1 MTNEYLFSQLYKI
14 KTQYLSLA
22 FMNKQLLVPIILFA
36 LLSGCASN
44 PQDKKLSTGESFLK
58 HDKNIAIQE
67 SEGVSNTT
75 PNIELSDSLHTVEYI
90 DPMAYKKEIN
100 STANSISELFSKT
113 ERVKISADE
122 LPLNEFIHYVM
133 GDLLQ
138 VSYILGAEVKEDSTT
153 VTLNLQDSVSQ
164 YKLYSLVEE
173 LLAERQYML
182 RFNDGIYYINKEGQQ
197 TSKGNIAF
205 GYGNQIKDV
214 PATSQPIWQ
223 MAPFDYGFNGTLQMT
238 LSQLAKVKV
247 YPDSQQN
254 LLLLKGKRSQIIKA
268 LEFMQLVDQPKL
280 AQRQIALYKST
291 YVDTQ
296 ILIKRLTSLLRQEGI
311 SVGIETDTNRALSIV
326 SLANMGA
333 LTLFANKK
341 SVIQRAIFWL
351 NTIDQPEDGD
361 NLQYFI
367 YAPQFSRAA
376 DLGLSLDAL
385 LGGSQ
390 SAGSSTSL
398 DATSK
403 SAKKSITSSGITG
416 GNVGLVVDE
425 RANSLI
431 FQTTGEEY
439 RKLLSLIKRLDVMP
453 KQILLEVVI
462 AEVKL
467 TDEYKQGV
475 GFTLTNQGA
484 GNITGG
490 FNLTNGAGGLSYI
503 LTGAQGSLD
512 VSLFQK
518 DTNVEVLSRPSLL
531 VRDGVTAEMS
541 VGDKIP
547 TVGEIITDPVNGS
560 RTSIVYLETGV
571 DLSVTPT
578 INAQGVVIME
588 IVQKISNQAAGDS
601 TVEGSPTIFERTFKT
616 EVVADSGQTIILGGL
631 ISEDK
636 TINDR
641 TVPFFSSLP
650 LIGKLFDSTEQK
662 KTKTEL
668 VIMVTPRLIESTEEW
683 SAIKNKLSQQLEYL
697 KLPSA
702 N

>member
-1 MTNEYLFSQLYKI
+1 
-14 KTQYLSLA
+14 
-22 FMNKQLLVPIILFA
+22 MNKPIYLPVILLA
-36 LLSGCASN
+36 LLSACVSN
-44 PQDKKLSTGESFLK
+44 PDNNQLNTGESFLAHK
-58 HDKNIAIQE
+58 KKLAD
-67 SEGVSNTT
+67 GDDDTPTNTEKKSAL
-75 PNIELSDSLHTVEYI
+75 NQSQKSIDYI
-90 DPMAYKKEIN
+90 SPMAFKKEIS
-100 STANSISELFSKT
+100 STANTLSQQFSKT
-113 ERVKISADE
+113 NMVKISADE

-133 GDLLQ
+133 GDLLE
-138 VSYILGAEVKEDSTT
+138 VSYILGAEVKDDSTT
-153 VTLNLQDSVSQ
+153 VTLNLQNNVSQ

-182 RFNDGIYYINKEGQQ
+182 RFNDGIYYVNKEGQQ
-197 TSKGNIAF
+197 TGKEVIAF

-214 PATSQPIWQ
+214 PNTSQAIWQ
-223 MAPFDYGFNGTLQMT
+223 MAPFDYGFNGSLQLT

-254 LLLLKGKRSQIIKA
+254 LLLLKGKRTEIIKA

-280 AQRQIALYKST
+280 GQRQIALFKST
-291 YVDTQ
+291 FVDTQ
-296 ILIKRLTSLLRQEGI
+296 TLIKRLTSLLKQEGI
-311 SVGIETDTNRALSIV
+311 SVGVENDTNRALSIV
-326 SLANMGA
+326 PLANMGA
-333 LTLFANKK
+333 LTLFANKRE
-341 SVIQRAIFWL
+341 VVQRAIFWL

-361 NLQYFI
+361 ALQYFI

-390 SAGSSTSL
+390 SAGDTTSL
-398 DATSK
+398 DSAAK

-439 RKLLSLIKRLDVMP
+439 RKLLPLIKRLDVMP
-453 KQILLEVVI
+453 KQILLEVII

-467 TDEYKQGV
+467 TDEFKQGV
-475 GFTLTNQGA
+475 DFKLTNQGTS
-484 GNITGG
+484 NITGG
-490 FNLTNGAGGLSYI
+490 YNLTNGAGGLSYI
-503 LTGAQGSLD
+503 LTGAKGSLD

-531 VRDGVTAEMS
+531 VRDGVTAQMT
-541 VGDKIP
+541 VGDNIP
-547 TVGEIITDPVNGS
+547 TVGEIVTDPVNGS

-588 IVQKISNQAAGDS
+588 IMQKISNQAPGDS
-601 TVEGSPTIFERTFKT
+601 SVEGSPTIFERTFST

-641 TVPFFSSLP
+641 SVPFFSTLP
-650 LIGKLFDSTEQK
+650 FIGKLFDATEQK

-668 VIMVTPRLIESTEEW
+668 VIMVTPRVIESTDEW
-683 SAIKNKLSQQLEYL
+683 SEVKSKLSQQLEYL
-697 KLPSA
+697 KLPDA

>member
-1 MTNEYLFSQLYKI
+1 MNKPI
-14 KTQYLSLA
+14 YLS
-22 FMNKQLLVPIILFA
+22 VILIA
-36 LLSGCASN
+36 LLSGCVSN
-44 PQDKKLSTGESFLK
+44 PSNHQLTTGESFLK
-58 HDKNIAIQE
+58 HKKNTPSNVDDIENNTEQKTALPHSKQSVDYIA
-67 SEGVSNTT
+67 
-75 PNIELSDSLHTVEYI
+75 
-90 DPMAYKKEIN
+90 PMAYKKEIN
-100 STANSISELFSKT
+100 SMDNTFSQQFSKT
-113 ERVKISADE
+113 DRVKISADE

-138 VSYILGAEVKEDSTT
+138 VSYILGAEVKEDNTT
-153 VTLNLQDSVSQ
+153 ITLNLQNSVSQ
-164 YKLYSLVEE
+164 HKLYALVEE

-182 RFNDGIYYINKEGQQ
+182 RFNDGIYYVNKEGQK
-197 TSKGNIAF
+197 TNKGNVAF
-205 GYGNQIKDV
+205 GYGNKIKDV
-214 PATSQPIWQ
+214 PSTSQPIWQ
-223 MAPFDYGFNGTLQMT
+223 MAPFDYGFNGSLQLT
-238 LSQLAKVKV
+238 LSQLAQVEV
-247 YPDSQQN
+247 YPDSKQN
-254 LLLLKGKRSQIIKA
+254 LLLLKGKRTEIIKA
-268 LEFMQLVDQPKL
+268 LEFMQLVDKPKL

-291 YVDTQ
+291 FVDIQ
-296 ILIKRLTSLLRQEGI
+296 SLIKRLSALLQQEGI
-311 SVGIETDTNRALSIV
+311 SVGAENDTNRAISIV
-326 SLANMGA
+326 PLENMGA
-333 LTLFANKK
+333 LTLFANKRAI
-341 SVIQRAIFWL
+341 IQRAIFWL
-351 NTIDQPEDGD
+351 NTIDQPQEGD

-367 YAPQFSRAA
+367 YAPQFSRAT

-390 SAGSSTSL
+390 SAASSTSA
-398 DATSK
+398 DATNK

-439 RKLLSLIKRLDVMP
+439 RKLLPLIKRLDVMP

-475 GFTLTNQGA
+475 DLALTNQGI
-484 GNITGG
+484 GNVTGG
-490 FNLTNGAGGLSYI
+490 FNLTNGDGGLSYI
-503 LTGAQGSLD
+503 LTGAQGSID

-518 DTNVEVLSRPSLL
+518 NTNVEVLSRPSLL
-531 VRDGVTAEMS
+531 VRDGVTATMS
-541 VGDKIP
+541 VGDNIP

-588 IVQKISNQAAGDS
+588 IVQKISNQAPGDS
-601 TVEGSPTIFERTFKT
+601 SVAGSPTIFERTFST

-650 LIGKLFDSTEQK
+650 LIGKLFDATEQNT
-662 KTKTEL
+662 TKTEL
-668 VIMVTPRLIESTEEW
+668 VIMVTPRLIESTQEW
-683 SAIKNKLSQQLEYL
+683 SEIKNKLSQQLEYL
-697 KLPSA
+697 KLPVSD
-702 N
+702 